1 MSTYAKWAVGGVA
14 MLGIAT
20 TVLTSLLTEPAQTA
34 HVVLTGD
41 SDTCY
46 PTPKGRSFQNVSAN
60 EAAFA
65 LYSDS
70 KCHDFMALVPRTSPH
85 NGDHSNSV
93 EKPQAR
99 P

>member
-20 TVLTSLLTEPAQTA
+20 TGLTSLLTEPAQTA
-34 HVVLTGD
+34 HVVLSRN

-46 PTPKGRSFQNVSAN
+46 PTPKGRSFQNVSADD
-60 EAAFA
+60 ATFA

-70 KCHDFMALVPRTSPH
+70 KCHAFMALVSRTSPH
-85 NGDHSNSV
+85 NGEHSNSIK
-93 EKPQAR
+93 KPQAQ